1 MQRFFA
7 LLARLP
13 LGFLQSLGTLFGSLT
28 FRLSRETREQA
39 EANLRQAGL
48 FDERLYRSVGRNA
61 GRQAMESLWV
71 WYRKPE
77 EVMTQVR
84 VDPECECLIRTA
96 VESGRPIVF
105 MTPHVGCFEVLPVW
119 FAHTF
124 YRESGRNISILYRP
138 PKFDVLRRLV
148 GEARQ
153 APGIVACPT
162 TLAGVKE
169 VIRNLRAGH
178 TFGALPDQVPSHGE
192 GVWAPFFGKPAYTM
206 TLPVR
211 VARQFDA
218 IRIFAWG
225 VREPHGWHIHGKEWS
240 EPLTGDLEK
249 DAASGNYNPVA
260 LRYGLSGGKWTEES
274 RRAFAKTLD
283 HSVHMIAT
291 AFELWDFGCW
301 HTLLEDTMYSG
312 LFQVGHAVLNGTFRR
327 KPNQKERSKSKDVE
341 ETR

>member
-1 MQRFFA
+1 MFRFDDTYAKSMQRFFA

-13 LGFLQSLGTLFGSLT
+13 LGFLQALGTLFGSLT

-71 WYRKPE
+71 WYRKPK

-84 VDPECECLIRTA
+84 VDPECERLIRTA

-105 MTPHVGCFEVLPVW
+105 MTPHVGCFEILPVW

-124 YRESGRNISILYRP
+124 WRESGRNISILYRP
-138 PKFDVLRRLV
+138 PKFDFLRRLV

-225 VREPHGWHIHGKEWS
+225 VREPHGWHIRGKEWN

-249 DAASGNYNPVA
+249 DAAAMNRQIEGIVLSAPSQYA
-260 LRYGLSGGKWTEES
+260 WSYKRYKAP
-274 RRAFAKTLD
+274 RAARKK
-283 HSVHMIAT
+283 
-291 AFELWDFGCW
+291 
-301 HTLLEDTMYSG
+301 LEGVT
-312 LFQVGHAVLNGTFRR
+312 
-327 KPNQKERSKSKDVE
+327 KK
-341 ETR
+341 

>member
-13 LGFLQSLGTLFGSLT
+13 LGVLQSLGTFFGSMT
-28 FRLSRETREQA
+28 FLLSRRTREQA

-71 WYRKPE
+71 WYRPAE
-77 EVMTQVR
+77 EVMRQVR
-84 VDPECECLIRTA
+84 VDPECEAIVRRA

-105 MTPHVGCFEVLPVW
+105 MTPHVGCFEILPVW
-119 FAHTF
+119 FAHAF
-124 YRESGRNISILYRP
+124 WRASGRNISILYRP
-138 PKFDVLRRLV
+138 PKVEFLRRLV

-162 TLAGVKE
+162 TLAGVKQ

-192 GVWAPFFGKPAYTM
+192 GVWVPFFGKAAYTM

-211 VARQFDA
+211 VAKQFDA
-218 IRIFAWG
+218 VRIFAWG
-225 VREPHGWHIHGKEWS
+225 VRDARGWHIRGREWT

-249 DAASGNYNPVA
+249 DAAAMNRQIESIVLEAPSQYA
-260 LRYGLSGGKWTEES
+260 WSYKRYKAP
-274 RRAFAKTLD
+274 RAA
-283 HSVHMIAT
+283 
-291 AFELWDFGCW
+291 
-301 HTLLEDTMYSG
+301 
-312 LFQVGHAVLNGTFRR
+312 RR
-327 KPNQKERSKSKDVE
+327 KLHGETKSE
-341 ETR
+341 